1 MQTTIET
8 NKKTGGKE
16 LVIRYPLNGATPS
29 ASGKMLLVANT
40 GGFKETEAEY
50 DGKKLRF
57 GLNAYVRK

>member
-29 ASGKMLLVANT
+29 ASGKTMVIASTRGN
-40 GGFKETEAEY
+40 KEVDAEY
-50 DGKKLRF
+50 EGKKITI